1 MDLLILDDVATSVVK
16 WRMYPYFDIAHYI
29 LMSTA
34 VRDDTPQSGSANFS
48 RKHPFACWFATM
60 LMCFGGSILSN
71 FVMGEPLFTCFDDHR
86 AILTATAIWYLINY
100 SPFDIV
106 YKFCRVFS
114 IRLIICALKEVQ
126 RAKKISV
133 GVAHAYEHYP
143 SSIFTCLLS
152 GILKGAGYLEMR
164 ILARLARGV
173 WLPASTEFL
182 HPSFTT
188 EISLLAAVVYY
199 CEHLGMIP
207 LPSNQIFL
215 AVVSVLVYLRVAM
228 LVLGVK
234 DPFAPIQNLT
244 CTIFF
249 GGIVDALK
257 TAVSPV
263 ASDVSVGSGPPA
275 SPSAISTAAGQ
286 TNAPNPA
293 MVAGGPTTTS
303 SSPVGVSGAIKM
315 ANSAAG
321 EPSGNQSGS
330 NSPFPGSKNGTMR
343 RGATP
348 LQDKKAV

>member
-1 MDLLILDDVATSVVK
+1 
-16 WRMYPYFDIAHYI
+16 
-29 LMSTA
+29 MSTA

-86 AILTATAIWYLINY
+86 AVLTATAVWYLINY

-106 YKFCRVFS
+106 YKLSRVFS
-114 IRLIICALKEVQ
+114 IRLIICAFKEVQ
-126 RAKKISV
+126 RAKKISI

-199 CEHLGMIP
+199 CDHLGMIP
-207 LPSNQIFL
+207 LPSNQVFL
-215 AVVSVLVYLRVAM
+215 VVVGVLVYLRVAM

-257 TAVSPV
+257 TAVSP
-263 ASDVSVGSGPPA
+263 ASSDAAAAATAAASGSPA
-275 SPSAISTAAGQ
+275 SPSATPMSAVTGQASTPSPTG
-286 TNAPNPA
+286 
-293 MVAGGPTTTS
+293 VVGGPS
-303 SSPVGVSGAIKM
+303 SSPGGVGGGVSAIGKM
-315 ANSAAG
+315 VNSAAG
-321 EPSGNQSGS
+321 EPNANQSGS
-330 NSPFPGSKNGTMR
+330 SSPFPGSKNGAVR
-343 RGATP
+343 RGASP
-348 LQDKKAV
+348 LPDKKAV